1 MNNNNSNSV
10 VPNNSKT
17 PDTLK
22 EITKRVKEELD
33 EKLLDDFCEFGS
45 ETGWS
50 ENSLIISGRVK
61 TLVYVVFDENNNIG
75 FNYYDYF
82 PKGEYSLIHDMYME
96 ESLTSHRGCCWSIEE
111 LIEELGL
118 DMYLKEV

>member
-1 MNNNNSNSV
+1 M
-10 VPNNSKT
+10 NNSKT

-75 FNYYDYF
+75 FDYYDYF
-82 PKGEYSLIHDMYME
+82 PKGEYSLIHDHYMK
-96 ESLTSHRGCCWSIEE
+96 ESLTSHRGFCSSIEE